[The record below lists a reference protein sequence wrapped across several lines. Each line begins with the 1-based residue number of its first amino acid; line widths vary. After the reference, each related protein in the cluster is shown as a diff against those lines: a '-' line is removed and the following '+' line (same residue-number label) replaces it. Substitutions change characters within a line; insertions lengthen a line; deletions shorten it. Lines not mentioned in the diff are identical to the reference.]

1 MKDFNQFNQLKNVE
15 QKIFELKK
23 IIEKWN
29 QDYYQNNNPS
39 VDDYF
44 YDQKLKELI
53 ELEEKYPQFKTDD
66 SPTQNVGGEASKG
79 FKKVKHN
86 IRSMFSLK
94 NAFNQGDL
102 IHFDEQIKKILNLDT
117 YTYVIEPKIDGLS
130 ISLNYRNG
138 KLFQA
143 ITRGDGKIGED
154 VTKNCYLFENL
165 PTTIK
170 IKEEIDLRG
179 EVYISIDQFDLLNQK
194 RMLENE
200 KLIQEKKK
208 ILPLF
213 ANPRN
218 LASGTLR
225 HLDSDIVKGRKL
237 NLFIFQALSAAKKS
251 DYWDSQIETLNEL
264 QKLNFPINENNI
276 HLNNINEVI
285 SKIDDISKIREKLN
299 YEIDG
304 IVIKVNEYKY
314 HKLIGYTSKFPKW
327 AIAYKFPTEIKKT
340 KLLNIFPTVGR
351 TGKITYNAKLER
363 VNILGTNV
371 ERATLHNADYI
382 KSLDI
387 RIGSYVYVKKAGEI
401 IPKVISIFS
410 LQDNEKNNRWA
421 ESTNCPSCNSKLIRF
436 EGEVDQYCLNTN
448 CIGRIIESLNHFV
461 SKKGMDIEGLSK
473 RQIETLYNKKLIINI
488 FDIYNLKNKREE
500 LLNLERYQEK
510 SVNNILNSIEKSK
523 KNNLNQLI
531 FALGI
536 RNIGEK
542 AALDLARK
550 YQSIFKIK
558 ELNLEELN
566 DFNDFGEVR
575 AKSITEWFKNPLN
588 LKLIND
594 LDNLGVNLKYIGETI
609 DKSNRLY
616 NHNILVTGTIEDAN
630 RENIKNYLKDLGAN
644 YKSAPTKNLDYL
656 FVGENFSQAKV
667 NKIKEISNAKIIY
680 VSKLSEIK

>member
-1 MKDFNQFNQLKNVE
+1 MKNSDQLKIIE

-29 QDYYQNNNPS
+29 QEYYQNNDPT

-53 ELEEKYPQFKTDD
+53 RLEEEYPQFKTDD
-66 SPTQNVGGEASKG
+66 SPSQNVGGNVSKG

-86 IRSMFSLK
+86 IREMFSLK
-94 NAFNQGDL
+94 NAFNQSDL
-102 IHFDEQIKKILNLDT
+102 IHFDEQIKKILNSDD
-117 YTYVIEPKIDGLS
+117 YSYVIEPKIDGLS

-143 ITRGDGKIGED
+143 ITRGDGKVGED

-165 PTTIK
+165 PLEIK

-179 EVYISIDQFDLLNQK
+179 EVYISIEKFNSLNQE

-200 KLIQEKKK
+200 RLIKENKK
-208 ILPLF
+208 IIPLF

-225 HLDSDIVKGRKL
+225 HLDYEVVKGRKL
-237 NLFIFQALSAAKKS
+237 NLFIFQALSANKKD
-251 DYWDSQIETLNEL
+251 DYWDSQIETLNKLKE
-264 QKLNFPINENNI
+264 LNFPINENNL
-276 HLNNINEVI
+276 HLKNINEVI
-285 SKIDDISKIREKLN
+285 LKIFEIAKKREQLN

-340 KLLNIFPTVGR
+340 KLLDIFPTVGR
-351 TGKITYNAKLER
+351 TGKITYNAKLAK

-387 RIGSYVYVKKAGEI
+387 RIGSEVYLKKAGEI
-401 IPKVISIFS
+401 IPKVISIVS
-410 LQDNEKNNRWA
+410 LEDNKKYQRWNEA
-421 ESTNCPSCNSKLIRF
+421 TNCPACNSKLIRL
-436 EGEVDQYCLNTN
+436 EGEVDQYCLNIN
-448 CIGRIIESLNHFV
+448 CTGRIIESLNHFV
-461 SKKGMDIEGLSK
+461 SKKGMNIEGLSK
-473 RQIETLYNKKLIINI
+473 RQLEVFYQKDLIKNI
-488 FDIYNLKNKREE
+488 YDIYNLKNKKEQ

-510 SVNNILNSIEKSK
+510 SANNILNSIEKSK
-523 KNNLNQLI
+523 NNNLNQLI

-558 ELNLEELN
+558 ELSFDELKN
-566 DFNDFGEVR
+566 FNDFGEVR
-575 AKSITEWFKNPLN
+575 ANSIIAWFKNDLN

-594 LDNLGVNLKYIGETI
+594 LDKMGVNLNYMGEKI

-616 NHNILVTGTIEDAN
+616 NQNVLVTGVIEDAN
-630 RENIKNYLKDLGAN
+630 RENIKKYLKDLGAN
-644 YKSAPTKNLDYL
+644 YKSGPTKNLDYL
-656 FVGENFSQAKV
+656 FIGKNFSQAKIE
-667 NKIKEISNAKIIY
+667 KIRQISDAKIIY
-680 VSKLSEIK
+680 VNKLSEIK